1 MVKAKEVLHFKDSML
16 LCLVNEFLL
25 PRKRKLLKIMIR
37 FQSLG
42 SQMVQKTQ
50 MQKGKMAL
58 ANPTLVLVAY

>member
-25 PRKRKLLKIMIR
+25 PRKRKLLKIMIQ

-42 SQMVQKTQ
+42 FQMVQKTQ
-50 MQKGKMAL
+50 MRKGKMAL